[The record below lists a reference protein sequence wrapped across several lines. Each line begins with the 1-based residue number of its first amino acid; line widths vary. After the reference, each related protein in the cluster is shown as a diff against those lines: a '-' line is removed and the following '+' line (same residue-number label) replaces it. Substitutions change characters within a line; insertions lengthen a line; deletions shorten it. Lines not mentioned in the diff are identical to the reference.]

1 MEWFTDS
8 KMVYK
13 DYKFY
18 VMPIVMVISIDPGK
32 EMCSPSLSL
41 FLGLAILLNVQ
52 LGEFL
57 IKPFFN
63 MNL

>member
-1 MEWFTDS
+1 MI
-8 KMVYK
+8 YK

-18 VMPIVMVISIDPGK
+18 ALPIVIVIPIDPGK

-63 MNL
+63 TNL